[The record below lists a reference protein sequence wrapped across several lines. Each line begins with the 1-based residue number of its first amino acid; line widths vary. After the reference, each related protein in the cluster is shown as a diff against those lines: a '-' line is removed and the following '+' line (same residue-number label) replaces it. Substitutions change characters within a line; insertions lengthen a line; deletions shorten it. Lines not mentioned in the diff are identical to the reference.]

1 MKRTGTI
8 IRFNEEKGFGFIAP
22 DTETG
27 DLFFHVSA
35 ISGDRTGLAAGEAV
49 RFELGLDK
57 QGRIQAKRVQ
67 RSVAKR
73 WDRRVMDALLLV
85 NLFFAAMA
93 ILAKLGHVSWWVP
106 GTYALMSAISFSA
119 YASDKSSAR
128 AGDRRTSEATLHML
142 DLLGGWPGGMLA
154 RQVFR
159 HKSRKVSFRIDS
171 GLIVAFHMLVWV
183 LVLVVLPAWL
193 PDVPWQG
200 LIGPE

>member
-22 DTETG
+22 DTQTG

-73 WDRRVMDALLLV
+73 WGRRVMDALL
-85 NLFFAAMA
+85 
-93 ILAKLGHVSWWVP
+93 P
-106 GTYALMSAISFSA
+106 
-119 YASDKSSAR
+119 
-128 AGDRRTSEATLHML
+128 
-142 DLLGGWPGGMLA
+142 
-154 RQVFR
+154 
-159 HKSRKVSFRIDS
+159 
-171 GLIVAFHMLVWV
+171 
-183 LVLVVLPAWL
+183 
-193 PDVPWQG
+193 
-200 LIGPE
+200 